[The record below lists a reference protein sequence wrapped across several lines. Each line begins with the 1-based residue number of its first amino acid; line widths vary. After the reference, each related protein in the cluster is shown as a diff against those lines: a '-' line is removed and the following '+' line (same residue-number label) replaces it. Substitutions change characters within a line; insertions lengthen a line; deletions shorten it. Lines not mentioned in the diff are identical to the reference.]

1 MAPRETGRAAVMGVR
16 AIEINEK
23 AIMVLLIVTN
33 LINYLDRGI
42 IPGANGEFTD
52 FVAKSREL
60 EAASTFK

>member
-1 MAPRETGRAAVMGVR
+1 MVR
-16 AIEINEK
+16 VEINEK

-52 FVAKSREL
+52 FVSKSREL